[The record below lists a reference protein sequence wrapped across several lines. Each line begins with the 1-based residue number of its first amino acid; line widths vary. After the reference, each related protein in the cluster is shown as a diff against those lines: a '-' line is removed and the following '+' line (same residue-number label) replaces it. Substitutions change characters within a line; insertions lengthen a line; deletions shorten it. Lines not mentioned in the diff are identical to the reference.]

1 MGNKLFGTDGVRGR
15 ANVYPM
21 TVDFALKLAKAIG
34 VVIKSKNPKVAIAKD
49 TRISGDMLEAALTSG
64 LTAMGVDVVILGVIP
79 TPVLTY
85 LTPRLGVDMSIMVS
99 ASHNPFYDNG
109 IKLVDAQGN
118 KLSDEATAQLEEL
131 VLQDNFEFNSE
142 RIGRYS
148 INKESV
154 FDYLKMVS
162 AISEKPMALSGLKIV
177 LDCANG
183 AFTSFAPQVF
193 KDYGADVIVIGN
205 TPDGY
210 NINKDCGS
218 TSVDLLK
225 KTVLENHADIGLAF
239 DGDGDRLIVCD
250 EKANRIDGDQL
261 IGFLAQYF
269 NAQGL
274 LKGNTVVAT
283 ILSNMGLDK
292 FLKSMG
298 IKCVRAAV
306 GEKNVIVKM
315 KEFGANVGGEESGH
329 VVLSDYSITGDALV
343 NALVLSLGLVKS
355 GKKMSHIFPAFE
367 FCPFVFKSIRFQ
379 DKDKVAVAMDDN
391 TVKVAVAKAKE
402 ALGENGF
409 VVLHKSGTEPLLRVR
424 VDGEDKKLVEELAL
438 DICEKVEAFSK

>member
-1 MGNKLFGTDGVRGR
+1 MGNKLFGTDGVRGK

-21 TVDFALKLAKAIG
+21 TVDFALKLAQAIG
-34 VVIKSKNPKVAIAKD
+34 TIVKSKNAKVAIAKD

-64 LTAMGVDVVILGVIP
+64 LTAMGVDVIILGVIP

-85 LTPRLGVDMSIMVS
+85 LTPHLGVDMSIMVS

-109 IKLVDAQGN
+109 IKLVDSQGN
-118 KLSDEATAQLEEL
+118 KLTDEATSELEEL
-131 VLQDNFEFNSE
+131 VLKDNFEFNSE
-142 RIGRYS
+142 TIGRYKVD
-148 INKESV
+148 KESV

-162 AISEKPMALSGLKIV
+162 AISEKPMALSGLRIV

-183 AFTSFAPQVF
+183 SFANFAPQVF

-218 TSVDLLK
+218 TSIDLMK
-225 KTVLENHADIGLAF
+225 KTVLDNHADIGLAF

-250 EKANRIDGDQL
+250 EKGSRIDGDQL

-269 NAQGL
+269 NNQGL

-292 FLKSMG
+292 FLKSIG
-298 IKCVRAAV
+298 IDCIRAAV

-315 KEFGANVGGEESGH
+315 KEYGSNVGGEESGH
-329 VVLSDYSITGDALV
+329 VVLSDYSITGDSLV

-355 GKKMSHIFPAFE
+355 GKKMSKIFPAFE
-367 FCPFVFKSIRFQ
+367 FLPFVFKSIRFQ
-379 DKDKVAVAMDDN
+379 DKNKVAIAMEDKG
-391 TVKVAVAKAKE
+391 VQEVVQKAKE
-402 ALGENGF
+402 TLADNGF

-424 VDGEDKKLVEELAL
+424 VDGEDKNIVEKLAQE
-438 DICEKVEAFSK
+438 ICDKIEPFSK